1 MSELVERFTAFARKW
16 RSVSASDHIYGI
28 DDHKIT
34 APDLDTAAARITQ
47 LEAEVARFREVAG
60 RCATIVDR
68 YLYRQH
74 EKVEDVPK
82 LLRAALGEQGVG

>member
-1 MSELVERFTAFARKW
+1 MSDDPKWALDELDGSDFEAVRTH
-16 RSVSASDHIYGI
+16 SA
-28 DDHKIT
+28 T
-34 APDLDTAAARITQ
+34 LRARITE
-47 LEAEVARFREVAG
+47 LEAEVQRLREAAG